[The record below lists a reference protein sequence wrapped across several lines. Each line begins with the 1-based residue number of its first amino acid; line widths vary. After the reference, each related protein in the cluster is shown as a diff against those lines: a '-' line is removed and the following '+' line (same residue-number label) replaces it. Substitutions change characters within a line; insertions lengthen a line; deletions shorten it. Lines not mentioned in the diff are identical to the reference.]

1 MLKKILTSPWTV
13 LLTLTFF
20 VCVPTA
26 ANAQFR
32 YDYSI
37 VCDNTQKVIKVLEED
52 FKEQLSWKGSHA
64 SDNSKYSLWINEK
77 TRSWTLLKM
86 TPETT
91 CILGVG
97 DESNSLFG
105 TTV

>member
-1 MLKKILTSPWTV
+1 MLKKILTTPWTS
-13 LLTLTFF
+13 LLTLAFF
-20 VCVPTA
+20 ICLPRIV
-26 ANAQFR
+26 NAQFR
-32 YDYSI
+32 YDYPI

-64 SDNSKYSLWINEK
+64 SDNSKYSLWVNEK

-86 TPETT
+86 TPEFT

-105 TTV
+105 IAI

>member
-32 YDYSI
+32 YDYPI

>member
-1 MLKKILTSPWTV
+1 MRLMILAFLSCSFSV
-13 LLTLTFF
+13 
-20 VCVPTA
+20 

-32 YDYSI
+32 YDYPV
-37 VCDNTQKVIKVLEED
+37 VCDSTQKVIKVLEEE
-52 FKEQLSWKGSHA
+52 FKEQLSWKGSH
-64 SDNSKYSLWINEK
+64 SNDNSKYSLWINEK

-86 TPETT
+86 TPETS

-105 TTV
+105 VSI

>member
-1 MLKKILTSPWTV
+1 MLKKLLTSPWAV
-13 LLTLTFF
+13 RLTLAFF
-20 VCVPTA
+20 VCLPTA

-32 YDYSI
+32 YDYPI

-52 FKEQLSWKGSHA
+52 FKEQLSWKGSHT

>member
-1 MLKKILTSPWTV
+1 MLKQILTSPRTV
-13 LLTLTFF
+13 LLILAFL
-20 VCVPTA
+20 VYLPTVA
-26 ANAQFR
+26 RAQFR
-32 YDYSI
+32 YDYPI

-52 FKEQLSWKGSHA
+52 FKEQLTWKGSHVN
-64 SDNSKYSLWINEK
+64 DNSKYSLWINEK

-97 DESNSLFG
+97 DESSSLFG
-105 TTV
+105 ITV